1 MMKGI
6 NAARMD
12 PSKAAQFPLPG
23 DILAD
28 LQDAFN
34 FYDKEETG
42 YISIAHFR
50 NILHNFGF
58 HRMAKRDIDED
69 LKRADPQI
77 FSKQSVD
84 FEIVRFVVGYRWAKG
99 GKDMEALEC
108 FQLFDKRDR
117 KQINQN
123 EIKTVLSSYL
133 EFPVSEKDIEDFMA
147 ECDP

>member
-1 MMKGI
+1 MLRNTM

-84 FEIVRFVVGYRWAKG
+84 FETVRFVVGYRWAKG
-99 GKDMEALEC
+99 GKDMESLEC
-108 FQLFDKRDR
+108 F
-117 KQINQN
+117 
-123 EIKTVLSSYL
+123 
-133 EFPVSEKDIEDFMA
+133 
-147 ECDP
+147 